1 MKSFSFILPA
11 LAAMASS
18 PLTAATDDK
27 PHLSAVGPARDLGIV
42 LENCET
48 YLSCGFNDDEYRVC
62 YYGIPYISE
71 PQEICW
77 RNTPIRNAVA
87 NSLRILGRLEC
98 GFC

>member
-1 MKSFSFILPA
+1 MKSFSFALPA
-11 LAAMASS
+11 LVAMASC
-18 PLTAATDDK
+18 PLAAANDDK

-48 YLSCGFNDDEYRVC
+48 SWQCGFRDEYRVC
-62 YYGIPYISE
+62 YYGIPFISE

-77 RNTPIRNAVA
+77 RNTPIRNAIA